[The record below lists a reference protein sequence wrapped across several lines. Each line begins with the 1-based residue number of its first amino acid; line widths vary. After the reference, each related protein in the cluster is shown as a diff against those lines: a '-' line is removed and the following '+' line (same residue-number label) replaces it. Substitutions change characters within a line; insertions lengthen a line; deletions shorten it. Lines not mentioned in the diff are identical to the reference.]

1 MAVTDLGG
9 TAAGLGCSAAGTLEM
24 PETGASGRA
33 TPTPEGAIHLDL
45 RGADL
50 AALDGIDEEQ
60 IARLARVVRGLAF
73 TAVDGA
79 KSGHPGGSS
88 SKAEMV
94 LALVASGVFGFDATR
109 PKHPGRDRLVWSAG
123 HCSPLFHAL
132 VALVYEALRRR
143 GVVLTEAARAAA
155 EYPEDL
161 ARFRRYPGP
170 GGHVESALALADV
183 STGSSG
189 HGFSMGLGLAAL
201 ERSCGLPAKVF
212 VIGGDA
218 ETEEGMSYEARNL
231 ASRLGLANL
240 VVALDYNNYGIDG
253 PITEVLPVPYL
264 SHWSAFGWN
273 VIEAGGHNVR
283 ELVQAYAQAVQGFGN
298 GRPTLILCHTVK
310 GVHYGRLEG
319 TADSHGTPLAHVEYV
334 QIMQA
339 LGFPVTPEEGHTAED
354 IQAVL
359 AGLGAAET
367 EYLNARLEAARARI
381 PAEPA
386 LVELMQHTL
395 GDRPLADYTTI
406 RRPDALP
413 PELVFKEGSGVPTRK
428 ATEAWFEWVM
438 RQTPFFYV
446 GSGDLAKSIL
456 TGKAEQVSGLMSAD
470 NPLGRGIRFGI
481 AEQNMAMMSV
491 AMAGDTL
498 PGGFRPMTAFA
509 SYGVFSVMMANAVRM
524 GLINSDVNP
533 AARAFF
539 ILLAAHDGPETGEDG
554 PTHHGLFWM
563 SLYTAYPGIKVYKPL
578 DANEAIE
585 MLFHAAARGEPVAF
599 SVVRPNVPV
608 FRRGNGVPPAREAVN
623 GAYVFKPYAGNGK
636 RKLALAVAGGQVLAN
651 VLAAVPEF
659 ERDAD
664 IKVIAVTSPELFEE
678 LRATDPSKA
687 DAILSDEERATL
699 LAFHNGWRG
708 FLYPFLMSGD
718 YDRRSFGIDRFLR
731 SGRPDELYAA
741 AGFDRT
747 GIQEK
752 IAARLKL

>member
-170 GGHVESALALADV
+170 GGHVESELALADV

-406 RRPDALP
+406 RRPDVLP

-678 LRATDPSKA
+678 LRATDPRQA
-687 DAILSDEERATL
+687 DAILSDEERTTL
-699 LAFHNGWRG
+699 LTFHNGWRG

>member
-9 TAAGLGCSAAGTLEM
+9 TAAGLECPAVSALEM

-170 GGHVESALALADV
+170 GGHVESELALADV

-406 RRPDALP
+406 RRPDVLP

-563 SLYTAYPGIKVYKPL
+563 SLYTAYPGSKVYKPL

-741 AGFDRT
+741 AGCDRT

>member
-1 MAVTDLGG
+1 
-9 TAAGLGCSAAGTLEM
+9 
-24 PETGASGRA
+24 
-33 TPTPEGAIHLDL
+33 
-45 RGADL
+45 
-50 AALDGIDEEQ
+50 
-60 IARLARVVRGLAF
+60 
-73 TAVDGA
+73 
-79 KSGHPGGSS
+79 
-88 SKAEMV
+88 
-94 LALVASGVFGFDATR
+94 
-109 PKHPGRDRLVWSAG
+109 
-123 HCSPLFHAL
+123 
-132 VALVYEALRRR
+132 
-143 GVVLTEAARAAA
+143 
-155 EYPEDL
+155 
-161 ARFRRYPGP
+161 
-170 GGHVESALALADV
+170 
-183 STGSSG
+183 
-189 HGFSMGLGLAAL
+189 
-201 ERSCGLPAKVF
+201 
-212 VIGGDA
+212 
-218 ETEEGMSYEARNL
+218 
-231 ASRLGLANL
+231 
-240 VVALDYNNYGIDG
+240 
-253 PITEVLPVPYL
+253 
-264 SHWSAFGWN
+264 
-273 VIEAGGHNVR
+273 
-283 ELVQAYAQAVQGFGN
+283 VQGFGN

-406 RRPDALP
+406 RRPDVLP

>member
-9 TAAGLGCSAAGTLEM
+9 TAAGLECLAVSALEM

-170 GGHVESALALADV
+170 GGHVESELALADV

-406 RRPDALP
+406 RRPDVLP

-741 AGFDRT
+741 AGFDVA
-747 GIQEK
+747 GIRDK
-752 IAARLKL
+752 IASRLKT